1 MPLRLSAEFEFW
13 AEDGQEQIHESSGE
27 TFSMTARVQKR
38 AGVSRG
44 VLLVTLLILAE
55 FVGTAAAQTGQG
67 LPTEWDKIIEAAKK
81 EGKVV
86 ASIPPNRKLRRGMEV
101 AFIPRYGIG
110 IEFVSARGSASIQK
124 IISETKAGIQ
134 YVDLHVG
141 GTESAVTRLLA
152 EKTLEPVEPYFVL
165 PEVKDPKQWWGGHMW
180 ADNAKRFIYPF
191 VAYQTLGL
199 WCNPNEYR
207 PAQFQSFDDLLN
219 PKLQGKI
226 GISDPR
232 TPGSGNS
239 MWSHMLSIKG
249 EEYLKKFVAQKLFV
263 ARDLGVLGEN
273 LSRGKIAVTL
283 GIGYSELLPFI
294 KAGLP
299 VEPLPYP
306 NEGLY
311 ATGGYGHL
319 MVIKNPPHPNAAKV
333 FANWLLGRDGQEI
346 FGRSMGVASR
356 RLDVDTKWLK
366 EFGVI
371 ASKDSLTVEQF
382 YRLENQSEEKV
393 YKLRDLGAAA
403 ARRLLGS

>member
-1 MPLRLSAEFEFW
+1 M
-13 AEDGQEQIHESSGE
+13 
-27 TFSMTARVQKR
+27 
-38 AGVSRG
+38 SRG
-44 VLLVTLLILAE
+44 VLLVTALILAE
-55 FVGTAAAQTGQG
+55 LVGTAVAQTGQR

-86 ASIPPNRKLRRGMEV
+86 ASIPPNRKLRQGMEV
-101 AFIPRYGIG
+101 AFTRRYGVG
-110 IEFVSARGSASIQK
+110 VEFVSTRSSASIEK
-124 IISETKAGIQ
+124 IISETKAGMQ
-134 YVDLHVG
+134 YVDLHIG
-141 GTESAVTRLLA
+141 NTESAVTRLLA
-152 EKTLEPVEPYFVL
+152 ENALEPVEPYFVL
-165 PEVKDPKQWWGGHMW
+165 PEVKDPKQWWGGQMW

-191 VAYQTLGL
+191 VAYQTVSL
-199 WCNPNEYR
+199 WCNRNEYK
-207 PAQFQSFDDLLN
+207 PAEFQSFDDLLN
-219 PKLQGKI
+219 PKFQGKI
-226 GISDPR
+226 GINDPR
-232 TPGSGNS
+232 TPGSGNA
-239 MWSHMLSIKG
+239 MWSHMLSVKG
-249 EEYLKKFVAQKLFV
+249 EEYLRKLVAQKLFV
-263 ARDLGVLGEN
+263 ARDLRLLGDN

-299 VEPLPYP
+299 VAPLPYP
-306 NEGLY
+306 KEGLY
-311 ATGGYGHL
+311 TTGGYGHL

-346 FGRSMGVASR
+346 FGRSMGVGSR

-393 YKLRDLGAAA
+393 YKLREPSAAA